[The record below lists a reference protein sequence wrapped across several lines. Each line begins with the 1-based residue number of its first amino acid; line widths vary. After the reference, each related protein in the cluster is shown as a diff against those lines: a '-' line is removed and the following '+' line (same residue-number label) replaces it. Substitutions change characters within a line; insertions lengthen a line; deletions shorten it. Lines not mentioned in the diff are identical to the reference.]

1 MVICVMYRPA
11 QQSKVSQELEFL
23 CMKDIESTN
32 DSFHRNNFSESVICI
47 MAEIVMILEYDY
59 EDWKSKF

>member
-11 QQSKVSQELEFL
+11 QQSKVSQELVFL

-47 MAEIVMILEYDY
+47 MAEIV
-59 EDWKSKF
+59 